1 MQNTGIGAGK
11 GDPESPRG
19 KEAAERQGLWANN
32 LQDRRTAAPLP
43 YGGSAR
49 QGRGRALGP
58 PWQEEQERQV
68 PGGTGRPGDSHD
80 GNLPFP
86 LSKPQTSCLPTWSA
100 QPASCARAGPRGI
113 CIQMG
118 FFQYSWF
125 VTNGVKLLPSVTCS
139 CPQAR
144 PGPARPGQGCGW
156 SPPAPRP
163 RLLGLPPCRG
173 ITEPMWERDRGWGF
187 GSQGQTSV
195 WPTFAMASPSPS
207 SIYESIGLACVY
219 ARGHTPAVLR
229 ILSITIG

>member
-1 MQNTGIGAGK
+1 MGK
-11 GDPESPRG
+11 EDPENPLG

-32 LQDRRTAAPLP
+32 LLDRRTAAPLP
-43 YGGSAR
+43 CGGSAR

-86 LSKPQTSCLPTWSA
+86 FSKPQTSCLPTWSA
-100 QPASCARAGPRGI
+100 QPASRARAGPRGI

-144 PGPARPGQGCGW
+144 PGQAEGCGW
-156 SPPAPRP
+156 STPAPRP
-163 RLLGLPPCRG
+163 GSWAASMQRDHRTHAGERRWVGLWVSRSDQCLATLRH
-173 ITEPMWERDRGWGF
+173 
-187 GSQGQTSV
+187 GQSF
-195 WPTFAMASPSPS
+195 PLFN
-207 SIYESIGLACVY
+207 L
-219 ARGHTPAVLR
+219 
-229 ILSITIG
+229 

>member
-1 MQNTGIGAGK
+1 MGK

-19 KEAAERQGLWANN
+19 KEASERQGLWANN

-49 QGRGRALGP
+49 QGRGGALGP
-58 PWQEEQERQV
+58 PWQEEQGRQV

-144 PGPARPGQGCGW
+144 PGQARSAAGPPLPPGRGSWGCLHAEG
-156 SPPAPRP
+156 SPNPCGRETMGGALGLKVRPVSGQPSPRP
-163 RLLGLPPCRG
+163 VLPPLQS
-173 ITEPMWERDRGWGF
+173 MN
-187 GSQGQTSV
+187 
-195 WPTFAMASPSPS
+195 
-207 SIYESIGLACVY
+207 L
-219 ARGHTPAVLR
+219 
-229 ILSITIG
+229 